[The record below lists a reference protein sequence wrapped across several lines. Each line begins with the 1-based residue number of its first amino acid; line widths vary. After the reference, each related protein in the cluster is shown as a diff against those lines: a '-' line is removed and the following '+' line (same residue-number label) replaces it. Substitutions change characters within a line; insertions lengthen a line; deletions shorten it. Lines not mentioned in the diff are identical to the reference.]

1 MALFRSIP
9 GVHLSEATPL
19 WYGKA
24 YYLSLAM
31 VVAFS
36 VDDIGRNAIGFE
48 FSDRGGASCYEVLCL
63 GYEFEVMLK
72 DDEF

>member
-1 MALFRSIP
+1 
-9 GVHLSEATPL
+9 
-19 WYGKA
+19 
-24 YYLSLAM
+24 M

-72 DDEF
+72 DDEFWSLNLS